1 MKNALISLLFLSL
14 VMTLP
19 SNLFAQEK
27 KKQRD
32 KIYVDIGYQS
42 GIGDFATDYFN
53 VELTYGRQAT
63 PKLIYGIGTSFRTNQ
78 LRDEKIAAVFLN
90 TKSRL
95 ISKYKPLLVDLG
107 IGYNFEIDQDFK
119 EGGVLF
125 FAGLHNEFSIKNNL
139 NFYCGVNYDV
149 MRIKRF
155 NELILYRSFNAKA
168 GITF

>member
-1 MKNALISLLFLSL
+1 M
-14 VMTLP
+14 
-19 SNLFAQEK
+19 
-27 KKQRD
+27 
-32 KIYVDIGYQS
+32 
-42 GIGDFATDYFN
+42 
-53 VELTYGRQAT
+53 
-63 PKLIYGIGTSFRTNQ
+63 
-78 LRDEKIAAVFLN
+78 
-90 TKSRL
+90 
-95 ISKYKPLLVDLG
+95 DLG